1 MHLEAG
7 MQIAIVFTRSFSSF
21 NGTGRDEECSKMCDD
36 LTAHEEEAALAASG
50 LNRRQFAAISA
61 AGVLAACTGS
71 ESNAKAR
78 AGLTASTVAITTP
91 DGTADAFWVRP
102 AKGKHPAVIMWP
114 DIAGLRPAYMEMGR
128 QLASAGYAVLVVN
141 HYYRSAKAPILAS
154 MAEWRTPE
162 GQAKLKPMIGAITP
176 QGVTT
181 DTMAFVSWLDKQA
194 AVDGRKGIGT
204 IGYCMTGPYT
214 VRAAAAV
221 PRRIKAAASCHG
233 GGLVTTAPDSPHRL
247 IASTQASYLF
257 AIARN
262 DDTRAPDEKN
272 VLKMATGEAERPA
285 EIEVYN
291 ADHGW
296 CTLDAPTYD
305 RGEAQRAWGRV
316 LALFG
321 KL

>member
-1 MHLEAG
+1 
-7 MQIAIVFTRSFSSF
+7 
-21 NGTGRDEECSKMCDD
+21 MCDD
-36 LTAHEEEAALAASG
+36 LTAHEEDTALAARG

-71 ESNAKAR
+71 ESEAKAR
-78 AGLTASTVAITTP
+78 AALSESNVTITTP
-91 DGTADAFWVRP
+91 DGSADAFFVRP

-114 DIAGLRPAYMEMGR
+114 DVAGLRPAYLEMGR
-128 QLASAGYAVLVVN
+128 QLASAGFAVLVVN

-162 GQAKLKPMIGAITP
+162 GQAKLKPMIAAITP
-176 QGVTT
+176 PGVTS
-181 DTMAFVSWLDKQA
+181 DTMAFVAWLDRQPA
-194 AVDGRKGIGT
+194 TDRKRGIGT
-204 IGYCMTGPYT
+204 IGYCMTGPFT

-221 PRRIKAAASCHG
+221 PRRIKAAVSCHG
-233 GGLVTTAPDSPHRL
+233 GGLVTPAPDSPHRL
-247 IASTQASYLF
+247 IASTQASFLF

-262 DDTRAPDEKN
+262 DDTRAPTDKDM
-272 VLKMATGEAERPA
+272 LRAAAKAAGRPA

-305 RGEAQRAWGRV
+305 KGEAARAWARA

>member
-1 MHLEAG
+1 
-7 MQIAIVFTRSFSSF
+7 
-21 NGTGRDEECSKMCDD
+21 MCDD

-71 ESNAKAR
+71 QSEAKPR
-78 AGLTASTVAITTP
+78 AGLTESTVAIATP
-91 DGTADAFWVRP
+91 DGTADAFFVRP
-102 AKGKHPAVIMWP
+102 AKGKHPAIIMWP
-114 DIAGLRPAYMEMGR
+114 DIAGSRPAYMEMGR

-141 HYYRSAKAPILAS
+141 HYYRSAKAPIMAS

-162 GQAKLKPMIGAITP
+162 GQAKLKPMIAAIKP

-181 DTMAFVSWLDKQA
+181 DTMAFVAWLDKQP
-194 AVDGRKGIGT
+194 AVNRQRGIGN

-221 PRRIKAAASCHG
+221 PRRIKAAVSCHG
-233 GGLVTTAPDSPHRL
+233 GGLVTAAPDSPHKL

-262 DDTRAPDEKN
+262 DDARAPGDKDA
-272 VLKMATGEAERPA
+272 LKAAANAAGRPA
-285 EIEVYN
+285 EVEVYN

-305 RGEAQRAWGRV
+305 KAEAARAWARILV
-316 LALFG
+316 LFG

>member
-1 MHLEAG
+1 
-7 MQIAIVFTRSFSSF
+7 
-21 NGTGRDEECSKMCDD
+21 MCDD

-71 ESNAKAR
+71 QSEAKAR
-78 AGLTASTVAITTP
+78 GGLSESSVAITTS
-91 DGTADAFWVRP
+91 DGTADAFFVRP

-114 DIAGLRPAYMEMGR
+114 DVAGLRPAYLEMGR

-141 HYYRSAKAPILAS
+141 HYYRSAKAPIMAS
-154 MAEWRTPE
+154 IAEWRTPE
-162 GQAKLKPMIGAITP
+162 GQAKLKPMIAALTP
-176 QGVTT
+176 QKVTT
-181 DTMAFVSWLDKQA
+181 DTMAFVAWLDKQA
-194 AVDGRKGIGT
+194 ATDRQRGIGT

-221 PRRIKAAASCHG
+221 PQRIKAAVSCHG
-233 GGLVTTAPDSPHRL
+233 GGLVTAAPDSPHRL
-247 IASTQASYLF
+247 LASTQARYLF

-262 DDTRAPDEKN
+262 DDTRAPGDKDA
-272 VLKMATGEAERPA
+272 LRAAAKAAGRPA
-285 EIEVYN
+285 EVEVYN

-305 RGEAQRAWGRV
+305 KGEAARAWARV
-316 LALFG
+316 LVLFG
-321 KL
+321 GL

>member
-1 MHLEAG
+1 
-7 MQIAIVFTRSFSSF
+7 
-21 NGTGRDEECSKMCDD
+21 MCDD
-36 LTAHEEEAALAASG
+36 LTAHEEDTALAASG

-71 ESNAKAR
+71 ESEAKAR
-78 AGLTASTVAITTP
+78 SALNESTVAITTP
-91 DGTADAFWVRP
+91 GGTADAFFVRP
-102 AKGKHPAVIMWP
+102 SKGKHPAIIMWP

-141 HYYRSAKAPILAS
+141 HYYRSAKAPIMNS

-162 GQAKLKPMIGAITP
+162 GQAKLKPMIAAITP
-176 QGVTT
+176 AGVAS
-181 DTMAFVSWLDKQA
+181 DTAAFVAWLDRQTA
-194 AVDGRKGIGT
+194 TDRKRGIGT
-204 IGYCMTGPYT
+204 IGYCMTGPFT
-214 VRAAAAV
+214 LRAAAAV
-221 PRRIKAAASCHG
+221 PKRIKAAVSCHG
-233 GGLVTTAPDSPHRL
+233 GGLVTPAPDSPHRL

-262 DDTRAPDEKN
+262 DDARAPTDKDT
-272 VLKMATGEAERPA
+272 LRAAAAAAGRPA

-305 RGEAQRAWGRV
+305 KAEAARAWARV
-316 LALFG
+316 LALFA

>member
-1 MHLEAG
+1 
-7 MQIAIVFTRSFSSF
+7 
-21 NGTGRDEECSKMCDD
+21 MCDD
-36 LTAHEEEAALAASG
+36 LTAHEEEAALAAAG

-71 ESNAKAR
+71 ETKAKSHS
-78 AGLTASTVAITTP
+78 GLTESTVAIPTP
-91 DGTADAFWVRP
+91 DGTADAFFVRP
-102 AKGKHPAVIMWP
+102 AKGKHPAIIMWP
-114 DIAGLRPAYMEMGR
+114 DIAGLRPAYQEMGR

-141 HYYRSAKAPILAS
+141 HYYRSAKAPIFGS

-162 GQAKLKPMIGAITP
+162 GQEKLKPMMAALTP
-176 QGVTT
+176 QTTTT
-181 DTMAFVSWLDKQA
+181 DTMAFVTWLDKQPA
-194 AVDGRKGIGT
+194 TDRQRGIGT
-204 IGYCMTGPYT
+204 VGYCMTGPYV
-214 VRAAAAV
+214 VRAAAAM

-233 GGLVTTAPDSPHRL
+233 GGLVTAAPDSPHKL

-262 DDTRAPDEKN
+262 DDSRAPGDKDA
-272 VLKMATGEAERPA
+272 LRAAASAAGRPA

-305 RGEAQRAWGRV
+305 KGEAARAWARV

>member
-1 MHLEAG
+1 
-7 MQIAIVFTRSFSSF
+7 
-21 NGTGRDEECSKMCDD
+21 MCDD
-36 LTAHEEEAALAASG
+36 LTAHEEDAALAAGG

-71 ESNAKAR
+71 QSEAKAR
-78 AGLTASTVAITTP
+78 TGLTESNVSITTP
-91 DGTADAFWVRP
+91 DGSADAFFVRP
-102 AKGKHPAVIMWP
+102 AKGKHPAIIMWP
-114 DIAGLRPAYMEMGR
+114 DVAGLRPAYLEMGR

-141 HYYRSAKAPILAS
+141 HYYRSAKAPIMAS

-162 GQAKLKPMIGAITP
+162 GQAKLKPMIAAITP

-181 DTMAFVSWLDKQA
+181 DAMAFVAWLDKQP
-194 AVDGRKGIGT
+194 AVNRQRGIGN

-221 PRRIKAAASCHG
+221 PRRIKAAVSCHG
-233 GGLVTTAPDSPHRL
+233 GGLVTKAPDSPHKL
-247 IASTQASYLF
+247 IASTQASYMF

-262 DDTRAPDEKN
+262 DDARAPGDKDA
-272 VLKMATGEAERPA
+272 LKAAAAAAGRPA
-285 EIEVYN
+285 EVEVYN

-305 RGEAQRAWGRV
+305 KGEAERAWARV
-316 LALFG
+316 LVLFG

>member
-1 MHLEAG
+1 
-7 MQIAIVFTRSFSSF
+7 
-21 NGTGRDEECSKMCDD
+21 MCDD
-36 LTAHEEEAALAASG
+36 LTAHEEDTALAARG

-71 ESNAKAR
+71 ESEAKAR
-78 AGLTASTVAITTP
+78 AGLSESNVTITTP
-91 DGTADAFWVRP
+91 DGSADAFFVRP

-114 DIAGLRPAYMEMGR
+114 DVAGLRPAYLEMGR
-128 QLASAGYAVLVVN
+128 QLASAGFAVLVVN

-162 GQAKLKPMIGAITP
+162 GQAKLKPMIAAITP
-176 QGVTT
+176 PGVTS
-181 DTMAFVSWLDKQA
+181 DTMAFVAWLDRQPA
-194 AVDGRKGIGT
+194 TDRKRGIGT
-204 IGYCMTGPYT
+204 IGYCMTGPFT

-221 PRRIKAAASCHG
+221 PRRIKAAVSCHG
-233 GGLVTTAPDSPHRL
+233 GGLVTPAPDSPHRL
-247 IASTQASYLF
+247 IASTQASFLF

-262 DDTRAPDEKN
+262 DDTRAPTDKDM
-272 VLKMATGEAERPA
+272 LRAAAKAAGRPA

-305 RGEAQRAWGRV
+305 KGEAARAWARA

>member
-1 MHLEAG
+1 
-7 MQIAIVFTRSFSSF
+7 
-21 NGTGRDEECSKMCDD
+21 MCDD

-71 ESNAKAR
+71 QSEAKPR
-78 AGLTASTVAITTP
+78 AGLTESTVAITTP
-91 DGTADAFWVRP
+91 DGSADAFFVRP
-102 AKGKHPAVIMWP
+102 AKGKHPAIIMWP
-114 DIAGLRPAYMEMGR
+114 DIAGSRPAYMEMGR

-141 HYYRSAKAPILAS
+141 HYYRSAKAPIMAS

-162 GQAKLKPMIGAITP
+162 GQAKLKPMIAAITP

-181 DTMAFVSWLDKQA
+181 DTMAFVAWLDKQP
-194 AVDGRKGIGT
+194 AVNRQRGIGN

-233 GGLVTTAPDSPHRL
+233 GGLVTAAPDSPHKL

-262 DDTRAPDEKN
+262 DDARAPGDKDA
-272 VLKMATGEAERPA
+272 LRAAAKAAGRPA
-285 EIEVYN
+285 EVEVYN

-305 RGEAQRAWGRV
+305 KAEAARAWARILV
-316 LALFG
+316 LFG

>member
-1 MHLEAG
+1 
-7 MQIAIVFTRSFSSF
+7 
-21 NGTGRDEECSKMCDD
+21 MCDD

-71 ESNAKAR
+71 QSEAKPR
-78 AGLTASTVAITTP
+78 AGLTESAVAITTP
-91 DGTADAFWVRP
+91 DGAADAFFVRP
-102 AKGKHPAVIMWP
+102 AKGKHPAIIMWP
-114 DIAGLRPAYMEMGR
+114 DIAGSRPAYMEMGR

-141 HYYRSAKAPILAS
+141 HYYRSAKAPIMAS

-162 GQAKLKPMIGAITP
+162 GQAKLKPMIAAIKP

-181 DTMAFVSWLDKQA
+181 DTMAFVAWLDKQP
-194 AVDGRKGIGT
+194 AVNRQRGIGN

-221 PRRIKAAASCHG
+221 PRRIKAAVSCHG
-233 GGLVTTAPDSPHRL
+233 GGLVTAAPDSPHKL

-262 DDTRAPDEKN
+262 DDARAPGDKDA
-272 VLKMATGEAERPA
+272 LKAAAKAAGRPA
-285 EIEVYN
+285 EVEVYN

-305 RGEAQRAWGRV
+305 KAEAARAWARILV
-316 LALFG
+316 LFG

>member
-1 MHLEAG
+1 
-7 MQIAIVFTRSFSSF
+7 
-21 NGTGRDEECSKMCDD
+21 MCDD
-36 LTAHEEEAALAASG
+36 LTAHEEETALAARG

-71 ESNAKAR
+71 ESGAKAR
-78 AGLTASTVAITTP
+78 AGLAESTVAIPTP

-128 QLASAGYAVLVVN
+128 QLAGAGYAVLVVN
-141 HYYRSAKAPILAS
+141 HYYRSAKAPIFAS

-162 GQAKLKPMIGAITP
+162 GQDKLKPMMAALTP
-176 QGVTT
+176 QTTTT
-181 DTMAFVSWLDKQA
+181 DTVAFTQWLDRQA
-194 AVDGRKGIGT
+194 ATDRKRGIGT
-204 IGYCMTGPYT
+204 IGYCMTGPYA

-221 PRRIKAAASCHG
+221 PGRIKAVASCHG
-233 GGLVTTAPDSPHRL
+233 GGLVTPGQDSPHLL
-247 IASTQASYLF
+247 IARTKASFLF

-262 DDTRAPDEKN
+262 DDQRSPADKSILSDTAK
-272 VLKMATGEAERPA
+272 VAGRPA
-285 EIEVYN
+285 EVEVYN

-305 RGEAQRAWGRV
+305 KAEAQRAWGRV